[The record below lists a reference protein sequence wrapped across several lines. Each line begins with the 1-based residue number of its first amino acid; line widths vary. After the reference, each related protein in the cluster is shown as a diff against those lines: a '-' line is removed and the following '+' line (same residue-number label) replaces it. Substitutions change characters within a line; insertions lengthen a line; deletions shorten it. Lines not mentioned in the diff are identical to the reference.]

1 VINHSDV
8 DLVLDRIVL
17 ELRAGQPFHLGLM
30 AHRTPIPPHSTVST
44 IWYYGLLTEGAVA
57 LIREYQEKARTG
69 AGSLQVLQVFPRG
82 YFDSPTLRFPIEG
95 RNISRHLPAE

>member
-1 VINHSDV
+1 
-8 DLVLDRIVL
+8 
-17 ELRAGQPFHLGLM
+17 
-30 AHRTPIPPHSTVST
+30 VST

-82 YFDSPTLRFPIEG
+82 YFDSPTLRFAIEG